1 MPPNYIEHLT
11 IDTGDQRRSY
21 RTEVA
26 DEVVAM
32 LRPLLDRVADGDR
45 VDVPGDVSPRCTMH
59 GARGRNSTL
68 VVTVSA
74 AEQPTKVPLP
84 LQDVLLSVAGVR
96 HIPLVSVGLAP
107 SSRAADEVWH
117 AMTQRTRD
125 DRTPSAPWCA
135 VRIYPTLALYP
146 QASAWL
152 GDLERC
158 IAWAWIG

>member
-1 MPPNYIEHLT
+1 MPPRYIEHLT

-26 DEVVAM
+26 DEVVTL
-32 LRPLLDRVADGDR
+32 LRPLLDRVAAGER

-59 GARGRNSTL
+59 GAVGRNSAMI
-68 VVTVSA
+68 VTVSA
-74 AEQPTKVPLP
+74 VGPP
-84 LQDVLLSVAGVR
+84 VA
-96 HIPLVSVGLAP
+96 PLVSIGLAP

-117 AMTQRTRD
+117 AMTQRVRD

-135 VRIYPTLALYP
+135 VRIYPTIALH
-146 QASAWL
+146 QGAASWL

>member
-1 MPPNYIEHLT
+1 MPPRYIEHLT

-32 LRPLLDRVADGDR
+32 LRPLLDRVAAGER
-45 VDVPGDVSPRCTMH
+45 VAVPGDARPRCELS
-59 GARGRNSTL
+59 GALGRNRAL
-68 VVTVSA
+68 VVTVWA
-74 AEQPTKVPLP
+74 VDPLP
-84 LQDVLLSVAGVR
+84 AAAGLDRPV
-96 HIPLVSVGLAP
+96 PLVSLGIAP
-107 SSRAADEVWH
+107 TSRAADEVWH
-117 AMTQRTRD
+117 GMTQRTRD

-146 QASAWL
+146 EASHWL

-158 IAWAWIG
+158 LAWAWIE